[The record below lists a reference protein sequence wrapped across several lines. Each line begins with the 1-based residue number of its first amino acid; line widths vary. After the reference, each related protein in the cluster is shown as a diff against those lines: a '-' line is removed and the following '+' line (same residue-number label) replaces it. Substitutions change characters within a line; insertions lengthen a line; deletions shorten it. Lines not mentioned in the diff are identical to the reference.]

1 MTHISLVEDGLAPS
15 ASLSLQG
22 ESFLHAQM
30 ADDTL
35 PSPSRAQ
42 TVVVV
47 GLGLLGGSLALALKR
62 RSPEL
67 RMVGVDHPDIQQEAL
82 LTGAIDEA
90 PPLDV
95 ALPMGDVVVLAL
107 PIDVMLDLMPR
118 IGTLVRPDALVTDMG
133 SVKEV
138 VMRRA
143 RGFFRPGQ
151 FIGGHPMAGSEH
163 TGFKHADGALF
174 ENAVYVLT
182 PESQTPQAHIDR
194 LSEILQPTG
203 ARFLVLDAYSHDR
216 IAAFVSHL
224 PQLLATTLTNTV
236 AEADREQPGLLHLAA
251 GGFRDMT
258 RVASSSYGIWRSIL
272 AHNPTHIDEAL
283 AAMQDNLAVLRAQ
296 LHHGEYGA
304 VGDCF
309 VEAAQ
314 TRARIPQ
321 RTKGFLLPLYE
332 VLVRCPDEPGILL
345 RLVRAVAETGNNI
358 KDIELLKIRE
368 GEAGT
373 FRLAFALPEEARDA
387 VHALQAAGF
396 VAKIV

>member
-1 MTHISLVEDGLAPS
+1 
-15 ASLSLQG
+15 
-22 ESFLHAQM
+22 M
-30 ADDTL
+30 ADDST
-35 PSPSRAQ
+35 PSPTAPQ
-42 TVVVV
+42 TIVVV

-62 RSPEL
+62 RCPEL
-67 RMVGVDHPDIQQEAL
+67 RILGVDHPDIQQEAL
-82 LTGAIDEA
+82 LSGAIDEA
-90 PPLDV
+90 PPLEV
-95 ALPMGDVVVLAL
+95 ALPMGDLVVLAL

-118 IGTLVRPDALVTDMG
+118 VGSLVRPDAIVTDVG

-143 RGFFRPGQ
+143 RSFFRPGQ

-163 TGFKHADGALF
+163 SGFKHADGALF

-182 PESQTPQAHIDR
+182 PESTSSQAHVDQ
-194 LSEILQPTG
+194 LSTLLQHTG
-203 ARFLVLDAYSHDR
+203 ARLLVLDAYSHDR

-236 AEADREQPGLLHLAA
+236 SQADHEQPGLLHLAA

-258 RVASSSYGIWRSIL
+258 RIASSSYGVWRSIL

-283 AAMQDNLAVLRAQ
+283 AALVDNLTVLRAQ

-309 VEAAQ
+309 VQAAQ
-314 TRARIPQ
+314 TRSRIPQ

-332 VLVRCPDEPGILL
+332 VHVRCPDEPGILL
-345 RLVRAVAETGNNI
+345 RLVRAVAETGINI

-373 FRLAFALPEEARDA
+373 FRLAFALLEEARDA
-387 VHALQAAGF
+387 VDALHGAGF
-396 VAKIV
+396 VAKLV